1 MPARG
6 RHRKPPQGAQVPANS
21 QVTGKRNTQ
30 AKNERYAR
38 PLPLSVSAATNYAP
52 NAPQLSWS
60 QWLASWV
67 GLVRGS
73 KLTESDEMLVGYF
86 DELTTSVWVQVTPP
100 GTSSTGVGPSTQ
112 TRTAR
117 VLWDAGFFG
126 KGSLSRSEPTW
137 RTRKINEEKIKKQ
150 RERGMK
156 GR

>member
-1 MPARG
+1 
-6 RHRKPPQGAQVPANS
+6 
-21 QVTGKRNTQ
+21 
-30 AKNERYAR
+30 
-38 PLPLSVSAATNYAP
+38 
-52 NAPQLSWS
+52 
-60 QWLASWV
+60 
-67 GLVRGS
+67 VRGS
-73 KLTESDEMLVGYF
+73 NLTEADEMLVGYF